1 MNQSPQQQQQQ
12 KQHQKFQKI
21 AENSEN
27 LPKIRR
33 KFLKKK
39 VFFEA
44 LISHCYHIVSRKNPH
59 IVSISYQV
67 KKKAYRPGVLSRVKH
82 LSHIDQ
88 TICKN
93 DQNSEVIQLFD
104 TYNQIF
110 VEGNLSYPKYLG

>member
-1 MNQSPQQQQQQ
+1 
-12 KQHQKFQKI
+12 
-21 AENSEN
+21 
-27 LPKIRR
+27 
-33 KFLKKK
+33 
-39 VFFEA
+39 
-44 LISHCYHIVSRKNPH
+44 
-59 IVSISYQV
+59 
-67 KKKAYRPGVLSRVKH
+67 VLSRVKH